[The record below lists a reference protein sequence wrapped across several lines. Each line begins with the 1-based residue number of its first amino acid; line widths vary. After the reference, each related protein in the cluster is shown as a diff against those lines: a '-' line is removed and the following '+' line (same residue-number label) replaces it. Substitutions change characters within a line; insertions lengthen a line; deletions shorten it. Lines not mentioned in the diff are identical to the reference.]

1 MYIYLINVIVLAIRI
16 AREEQEKTRSARL
29 RMQRHLES
37 LRSTAAISES
47 KPCAENTPVLF
58 DLVSGTLL
66 VPFFS
71 SSSPCFIYIVYII
84 YIIYILP
91 HHLHSFSCLFMFLF
105 LLSVYI
111 VFHHLF
117 TFLLVMFTFSF
128 LFVYILFPFPCLCSS
143 SSLFALLIL
152 IYIPL
157 SPHYIVFFSLLFT
170 FLLIIYTPLVVS

>member
-1 MYIYLINVIVLAIRI
+1 MFIYIIFEVLCIYLINVTVLVIRI

-66 VPFFS
+66 VPF
-71 SSSPCFIYIVYII
+71 SPRFIYIA
-84 YIIYILP
+84 LP

-111 VFHHLF
+111 FSHLLF
-117 TFLLVMFTFSF
+117 TFLLIMFTFSF
-128 LFVYILFPFPCLCSS
+128 LLVYILPFPCLCSS

-157 SPHYIVFFSLLFT
+157 PPHYIVFFSLLFT
-170 FLLIIYTPLVVS
+170 FLLLIIYTPLAVS

>member
-58 DLVSGTLL
+58 DLVGGTLL

-71 SSSPCFIYIVYII
+71 SSSPCFIYIA
-84 YIIYILP
+84 LP
-91 HHLHSFSCLFMFLF
+91 HHLHSFSCLFMFLI

-111 VFHHLF
+111 FSTTFLLSSSSCLHSASSLF
-117 TFLLVMFTFSF
+117 TFFF
-128 LFVYILFPFPCLCSS
+128 LFLVYVPLPPCLHCLSS
-143 SSLFALLIL
+143 
-152 IYIPL
+152 
-157 SPHYIVFFSLLFT
+157 FT
-170 FLLIIYTPLVVS
+170 FLFLLMI